1 MLRNMIGTMA
11 KGAMLGVIVI
21 GAKKLWERQHV
32 QPMKEPL
39 VGSNYND
46 TATTFADTP
55 ALTVETATLDAE
67 TIIDIDHEESPALTK
82 PLR

>member
-1 MLRNMIGTMA
+1 
-11 KGAMLGVIVI
+11 
-21 GAKKLWERQHV
+21 
-32 QPMKEPL
+32 MKEPL

-55 ALTVETATLDAE
+55 ALTVETASLDAE

>member
-39 VGSNYND
+39 VGSND
-46 TATTFADTP
+46 TAATFADTP
-55 ALTVETATLDAE
+55 ALTMETAAFEAE
-67 TIIDIDHEESPALTK
+67 TIVDIDHEESPALTK

>member
-39 VGSNYND
+39 VGRHYND
-46 TATTFADTP
+46 TATTCADTP
-55 ALTVETATLDAE
+55 ALTVETASLDAE

>member
-39 VGSNYND
+39 AGTSYNG
-46 TATTFADTP
+46 TAAAFTEPP
-55 ALTVETATLDAE
+55 ALSMEPTPRDARP
-67 TIIDIDHEESPALTK
+67 IVDIDHDESALTR
-82 PLR
+82 P